1 MRGARRSWSSCIDE
15 RLTLSVEAGP
25 VDTGYRVN
33 EEECAA
39 QVIDGEAVIINLL
52 NGTYY
57 SLDKVGG
64 AIWELAAA
72 GSAVP
77 TIVQRVVARYDVNP
91 DRARRDVERLVQELV
106 TERLLV
112 PATARAGEPDATS
125 VQASDA
131 RLAYDEPVLTTY
143 RDMAELLALDPPM
156 PRLETLVWSEP
167 ADQNA
172 TKRAV

>member
-1 MRGARRSWSSCIDE
+1 MD
-15 RLTLSVEAGP
+15 AGF
-25 VDTGYRVN
+25 RVN

-72 GSAVP
+72 GHTTP
-77 TIVQRVVARYDVNP
+77 EIVQRIAARYDVDS
-91 DRARRDVERLVQELV
+91 DRARRDVDRLTQELLA
-106 TERLLV
+106 ERLLV
-112 PATARAGEPDATS
+112 PATAPSGQPDAVPTD
-125 VQASDA
+125 ASGA
-131 RLAYDEPVLTTY
+131 RIAYDEPVLTTY

-167 ADQNA
+167 ADQSA
-172 TKRAV
+172 AKRAV

>member
-1 MRGARRSWSSCIDE
+1 MDVGF
-15 RLTLSVEAGP
+15 
-25 VDTGYRVN
+25 RVN

-72 GSAVP
+72 GRTTP
-77 TIVQRVVARYDVNP
+77 DIVEHVTARYEVDP
-91 DRARRDVERLVQELV
+91 DRARRDVERLTQELL

-112 PATARAGEPDATS
+112 PAPPRSEANGAGAAGAEHGDAS
-125 VQASDA
+125 SPRGSGV
-131 RLAYDEPVLTTY
+131 RMPYDEPVLTTY

-167 ADQNA
+167 ADES
-172 TKRAV
+172 TKRAG

>member
-1 MRGARRSWSSCIDE
+1 MSI
-15 RLTLSVEAGP
+15 VF
-25 VDTGYRVN
+25 RVN

-64 AIWELAAA
+64 AIWELAAEGRA
-72 GSAVP
+72 IP
-77 TIVQRVVARYDVNP
+77 EILDRVIALYDVDR
-91 DRARRDVERLVQELV
+91 DRAQRDIERLTQELL

-112 PATARAGEPDATS
+112 VGTSRPSANDADASHADQRDVADDASAERAPYA
-125 VQASDA
+125 
-131 RLAYDEPVLTTY
+131 EPVLTTY

-167 ADQNA
+167 TDERVPQR
-172 TKRAV
+172 RA

>member
-1 MRGARRSWSSCIDE
+1 MGTA
-15 RLTLSVEAGP
+15 
-25 VDTGYRVN
+25 YRVN

-64 AIWELAAA
+64 EVWELAAA
-72 GSAVP
+72 GRTVHE
-77 TIVQRVVARYDVNP
+77 IVEHVTARYDVDT
-91 DRARRDVERLVQELV
+91 DRARRDVEHLTHELLG
-106 TERLLV
+106 ERLLV
-112 PATARAGEPDATS
+112 VAATPRAADDTRAALDDLLETGPARP
-125 VQASDA
+125 Q
-131 RLAYDEPVLTTY
+131 RLAYVEPVLTTY

-167 ADQNA
+167 AQGDTA
-172 TKRAV
+172 KRPA

>member
-1 MRGARRSWSSCIDE
+1 MG
-15 RLTLSVEAGP
+15 VGF
-25 VDTGYRVN
+25 RVN

-72 GSAVP
+72 GRTVP
-77 TIVQRVVARYDVNP
+77 EILDSVVTRYDVDP
-91 DRARRDVERLVQELV
+91 ARARRDIERLTEELLA
-106 TERLLV
+106 ERLLV
-112 PATARAGEPDATS
+112 GAAPRYAPDQSQPAS
-125 VQASDA
+125 FHASA
-131 RLAYDEPVLTTY
+131 PRLAYDEPVLTTY

-156 PRLETLVWSEP
+156 PRLETIVWSEP
-167 ADQNA
+167 ADA
-172 TKRAV
+172 ETVKRPA